1 MTKSRY
7 LNDNYHDSSW
17 FEPGGW
23 QELTLVAVAL
33 KQDLFKRLAAGPTT
47 PTHAAEDLGL
57 NARATGLVLEA
68 LAALG
73 YLSVD
78 DGRYELTDT
87 AAQRF
92 ADPDADSYHGWAV
105 LHSWRLVE
113 RWLTLPEVIKTGK
126 PVPGDRFSEG
136 VEGFIRAMDVYA
148 RATAEEVADACLIRA
163 PGAGSILDI
172 GGATGTVSKV
182 MAGRGLE
189 ATLFDL
195 PDAVDVVKDELAR
208 DFPAVMPVGGDF
220 NERLPGGP
228 FDIAFLGNITHIYG
242 PEKIK
247 ALFARVAATLNPGG
261 LIAILDFV
269 RGRSASAAL
278 FGINML
284 VNTSSGGTWTEVE
297 YSAWLGEAGF
307 VDIEICDL
315 ADRDQQLIL
324 GIKGT
329 PTKFR

>member
-1 MTKSRY
+1 M
-7 LNDNYHDSSW
+7 
-17 FEPGGW
+17 
-23 QELTLVAVAL
+23 TLVAAAV
-33 KQDLFKRLAAGPTT
+33 KQGLFRRLVGGSAT
-47 PTHAAEDLGL
+47 AAEVAGDLSL
-57 NARATGLVLEA
+57 NARATDFVLEA

-78 DGRYELTDT
+78 DDRYKLTST

-92 ADPDADSYHGWAV
+92 ADPDSNSYLGWAV

-113 RWLTLPEVIKTGK
+113 RWLTLPEVIKSGE

-148 RATAEEVADACLIRA
+148 KATAEEVADVCLRRA

-182 MAGRGLE
+182 MAGRGVE
-189 ATLFDL
+189 AVLFDL
-195 PDAVDVVKDELAR
+195 PDAVDVIKDELTR
-208 DFPAVMPVGGDF
+208 DFPAIKPVGGDF
-220 NERLPGGP
+220 NERLPDGP
-228 FDIAFLGNITHIYG
+228 FEIAFLGNVTHIYG
-242 PEKIK
+242 PDKVK
-247 ALFARVAATLNPGG
+247 GLFARVAAELSPGG

-284 VNTSSGGTWTEVE
+284 VNTSSGGTWTESE
-297 YSAWLGEAGF
+297 YRKWLGDTGF
-307 VDIEICDL
+307 IDIEIRDL
-315 ADRDQQLIL
+315 TARDQQLIL
-324 GIKGT
+324 AT
-329 PTKFR
+329 RV

>member
-23 QELTLVAVAL
+23 QELTLVAVAV
-33 KQDLFKRLAAGPTT
+33 KQGLFRHLAAGPTT
-47 PTHAAEDLGL
+47 STGIAEDLNL
-57 NARATGLVLEA
+57 DTRATSLILEA
-68 LAALG
+68 LEALG
-73 YLSVD
+73 YLSIH
-78 DGRYELTDT
+78 DGICALTDT
-87 AAQRF
+87 AAERF
-92 ADPDADSYHGWAV
+92 SDPDSDSYLGWAV

-113 RWLTLPEVIKTGK
+113 RWLTLPEVIKTGE

-148 RATAEEVADACLIRA
+148 SATAEAVADACLDRA
-163 PGAGSILDI
+163 PDAGSILDI

-182 MAGRGLE
+182 MSGRGLK
-189 ATLFDL
+189 AVLFDL
-195 PDAVDVVKDELAR
+195 PDAVDVVRDELTQ
-208 DFPAVMPVGGDF
+208 DFPTIKPIGGDF
-220 NERLPGGP
+220 NDGLPGGP
-228 FDIAFLGNITHIYG
+228 FDIAFLGNIAHIYG
-242 PEKIK
+242 PEKNR
-247 ALFARVAATLNPGG
+247 ALFARVAAELNTGG

-284 VNTSSGGTWTEVE
+284 VNTSSGGTWTEAE
-297 YSAWLGEAGF
+297 YREWLSAAGF
-307 VDIEICDL
+307 VDIEIRDL

-324 GIKGT
+324 GTKGT
-329 PTKFR
+329 PT